1 MMWGNLKELL
11 AGLSNDGSGGYTDRN
26 SDREAVAFHSP
37 VTAD

>member
-26 SDREAVAFHSP
+26 LDREAVAFHSP